1 MTRRARREPRPRIPP
16 AALLLLLLLLG
27 AAGVAVLAFGLWPG
41 DAPPGAPE
49 DPAAETRW
57 MPKVK
62 SNRWTYIVI
71 HHSASKAGGADRFDD
86 WHRQKGWDELG
97 YHFVVGN
104 GSDTA
109 DGQVEVG
116 PRWVAQK
123 HGAHCKTKNE
133 YYNQHGIGVCL
144 VGNFDLHPPA
154 EGQLQSLR
162 RLVGFLSR
170 EFDIPPDRILTH
182 GGVTGQ
188 THCPGKHFDV
198 EALRNSIRRS
208 PSGAVRSR

>member
-1 MTRRARREPRPRIPP
+1 MARRAKPRPPRVPRA
-16 AALLLLLLLLG
+16 AALLLL
-27 AAGVAVLAFGLWPG
+27 AAVAVLVVVFGLRPG
-41 DAPPGAPE
+41 GTPPGVPE

-57 MPKVK
+57 MPEVK
-62 SNRWTYIVI
+62 SARWTCIVI

-86 WHRQKGWDELG
+86 WHRKRGWDELG

-123 HGAHCKTKNE
+123 HGAHCKTKDE
-133 YYNQHGIGVCL
+133 YYNQHGIGICL
-144 VGNFDLHPPA
+144 VGNFDVDRPA
-154 EGQLQSLR
+154 ERQLQSLR
-162 RLVGFLSR
+162 RLVAFLTR
-170 EFDIPPDRILTH
+170 EFDIPPEKILTH

-188 THCPGKHFDV
+188 THCPGKHFNV
-198 EALRNSIRRS
+198 EALRRSIARRE
-208 PSGAVRSR
+208 

>member
-1 MTRRARREPRPRIPP
+1 M
-16 AALLLLLLLLG
+16 LLLTLGCTAGLLLFG
-27 AAGVAVLAFGLWPG
+27 MPDRPPQAAGRELPG
-41 DAPPGAPE
+41 E
-49 DPAAETRW
+49 VRRW
-57 MPKVK
+57 MPPAK
-62 SNRWTYIVI
+62 SKRWTCIVI
-71 HHSASKAGGADRFDD
+71 HHSASEAGGADRFDE
-86 WHRQKGWDELG
+86 WHREKGWDGLG

-123 HGAHCKTKNE
+123 HGAHTKTKDGYFNR
-133 YYNQHGIGVCL
+133 HGIGICL

-154 EGQLQSLR
+154 ERQLQSLR
-162 RLVGFLSR
+162 RLVAFLSR
-170 EFDIPPDRILTH
+170 EFDIPPERVLTH

-198 EALRNSIRRS
+198 EALRRALRK
-208 PSGAVRSR
+208 RT